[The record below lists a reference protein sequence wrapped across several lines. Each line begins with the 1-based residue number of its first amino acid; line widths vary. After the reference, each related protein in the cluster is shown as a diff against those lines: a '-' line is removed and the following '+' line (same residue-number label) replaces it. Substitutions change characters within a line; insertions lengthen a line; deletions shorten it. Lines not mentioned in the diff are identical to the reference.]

1 MPGTRTQ
8 VERETV
14 ERLRVALG
22 ITSRY
27 LRATDAGEGLT
38 PTELSILATITRRGS
53 LRLTE
58 LAEIE
63 RVNPTMLS
71 RIAGRLVEARADQPR
86 GRRRRPPRGARRGDG
101 RGHRAARAHPRRAQR
116 EPRGASRRAVRRRRA
131 RAARSAAGARGAGRG
146 PAPRRARSAR
156 RSPHVSP
163 GAIGRRTFAALANP
177 NYRRWYAGQ
186 GVSLVGTWMQTIAQG
201 WLVYTLTGSG
211 TQLGLVVAL
220 QMVPVLILAP
230 YAGADRRPHGQAAP
244 DHRGAGRDGRARAD
258 PRRADRDGPGAAVAG
273 LRAGRGA
280 RRRDGVR
287 QPDAAGVRDRARR
300 RRSTCATP
308 SRSTPCS

>member
-1 MPGTRTQ
+1 MAGTRTQ

-14 ERLRVALG
+14 ERLRMALG

-71 RIAGRLVEARADQPR
+71 RIAGRLAEAQLISREADADDRRAARVEAT
-86 GRRRRPPRGARRGDG
+86 RRR
-101 RGHRAARAHPRRAQR
+101 HRTARAHPRRAQR
-116 EPRGASRRAVRRRRA
+116 EPRRAPRRAFRRRRA

-146 PAPRRARSAR
+146 PAPRRARPAR

-186 GVSLVGTWMQTIAQG
+186 GISLVGTWMQTIAQG

-230 YAGADRRPHGQAAP
+230 YAGVIADRV
-244 DHRGAGRDGRARAD
+244 DK
-258 PRRADRDGPGAAVAG
+258 RRLIIA
-273 LRAGRGA
+273 RAGRHGGA
-280 RRRDGVR
+280 R
-287 QPDAAGVRDRARR
+287 AR
-300 RRSTCATP
+300 SSA
-308 SRSTPCS
+308 CSP